1 MVRRFSQNAA
11 MSEKTAFSRRLSEAL
26 RRAGHSPA
34 SPTRL
39 ALEFNL
45 VHRGRPVTAQAVRK
59 WLHGEAIPAQD
70 NVVTL
75 AEWLE
80 VSPEWLRYGDARR
93 QTVARELAGYQAQDS
108 KLWREFYALNE
119 EQRDVVRAVVGALLR
134 RRKRPSS

>member
-1 MVRRFSQNAA
+1 

-26 RRAGHSPA
+26 RRAGQRTT

-59 WLHGEAIPAQD
+59 WLHGEAIPGQD
-70 NVVTL
+70 NIVTL

-80 VSPEWLRYGDARR
+80 VSPEWLRYGATHR
-93 QTVARELAGYQAQDS
+93 QTVTQELAGYQAHDP
-108 KLWREFYALNE
+108 KLWRDFYALNE
-119 EQRDVVRAVVGALLR
+119 EQREVVRAVVSALLR
-134 RRKRPSS
+134 RKKRS